1 MLKLSGTK
9 LKMTQIWQGDIAVPI
24 TVVKVDEKADLG
36 DLKTG
41 DLVAVSGVSKGRGFA
56 GVVKRHGFH
65 GGPMTHGQKNRQR
78 APGSNGPT
86 APQRTIPGRRMAGH
100 MGVEKV
106 TVRNLTVAV
115 VETEQRTV
123 ALKGAVPGA
132 VGGKVEI
139 RKK

>member
-1 MLKLSGTK
+1 MLKLSGKK
-9 LKMTQIWQGDIAVPI
+9 LKMTQVWQGDVAMPI
-24 TVVKVDEKADLG
+24 TTVKMDEKADLG

-41 DLVAVSGVSKGRGFA
+41 DLVTVSGTSKGRGFA
-56 GVVKRHGFH
+56 GVVKRYGFH
-65 GGPMTHGQKNRQR
+65 GGPKTHGQKNRLR
-78 APGSNGPT
+78 APGSIGPT

-100 MGVEKV
+100 MGVEKI
-106 TVRNLTVAV
+106 TVRNLSV
-115 VETEQRTV
+115 VSVEAEKKTV